1 MKATYDKEADAMNIR
16 VKSGKVYKTL
26 EISDSILVD
35 VDKKGRALGIEIL
48 FVSAQMPRK
57 SINQTIRT
65 GIPVSAVVA

>member
-48 FVSAQMPRK
+48 FVSAHMPRR

-65 GIPVSAVVA
+65 GIPVSAVAA

>member
-16 VKSGKVYKTL
+16 VKSGKVHKTL

-48 FVSAQMPRK
+48 FVSSQMPRK
-57 SINQTIRT
+57 SISKTIRT
-65 GIPVSAVVA
+65 GIPVSTVTA